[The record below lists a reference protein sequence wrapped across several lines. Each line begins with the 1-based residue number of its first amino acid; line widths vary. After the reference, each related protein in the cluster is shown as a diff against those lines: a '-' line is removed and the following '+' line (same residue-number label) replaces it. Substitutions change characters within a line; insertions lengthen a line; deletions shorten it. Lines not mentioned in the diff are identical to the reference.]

1 MNPFTLMKDA
11 KNIEKIMKP
20 ALEKFMNE
28 AGFVKNEELTKLE
41 KKILELEEKI
51 KKLSG

>member
-1 MNPFTLMKDA
+1 MNPFTIMKDA

-28 AGFVKNEELTKLE
+28 AGFVKKEELTKLD

>member
-1 MNPFTLMKDA
+1 
-11 KNIEKIMKP
+11 
-20 ALEKFMNE
+20 MNE
-28 AGFVKNEELTKLE
+28 AGFVKNEEFTKLE

>member
-20 ALEKFMNE
+20 VLEKFMNE
-28 AGFVKNEELTKLE
+28 AGFVKKEELTKLD

>member
-28 AGFVKNEELTKLE
+28 AGFVKKEELTKLD

>member
-1 MNPFTLMKDA
+1 MNPFTFMKDA

-28 AGFVKNEELTKLE
+28 AGFVKNEEFTKLK

>member
-28 AGFVKNEELTKLE
+28 AGFVKNEEFIKLE

-51 KKLSG
+51 KKLSR